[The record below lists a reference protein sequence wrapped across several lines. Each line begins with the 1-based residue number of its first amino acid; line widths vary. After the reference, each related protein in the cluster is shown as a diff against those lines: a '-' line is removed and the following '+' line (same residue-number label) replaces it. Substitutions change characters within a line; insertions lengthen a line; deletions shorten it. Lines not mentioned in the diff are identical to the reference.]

1 MFLFLFKIAVLV
13 VFVIETF
20 IVFTINNLIDNET
33 GEADTYT
40 VAFNLISGYILRAY
54 MLYCMLVGMGF
65 LNVK

>member
-1 MFLFLFKIAVLV
+1 MFLFLFKIAVLL

-54 MLYCMLVGMGF
+54 MFYCMLVGMGF
-65 LNVK
+65 INVK